1 MRRPPRLIT
10 MLSSAT
16 AATLIAGLALTA
28 PAGAVADR
36 AAPDRATPNSAA
48 PDNAAPDNA
57 APDNAAAAGEL
68 TPPPRELTPRGDG
81 FPLTPTVGLVRGA
94 QADADAERVVRDT
107 LALAGV
113 TMIKTTDG
121 TDPGTPVTVWLGDG
135 AAALSELKVQPATG
149 LGTEGYVL
157 AAGADRQDR
166 KHIVLDGVDTDGTFY
181 AAQSL
186 RQLVQPRPGT
196 DRMPGV
202 AIRDWPTLR
211 YRGSIEGFYGT
222 PWSHADRLDHVGYLG
237 EHKMNTYEY
246 APKDD
251 PYHRERWRDPYPADK
266 LAELGELVT
275 RANQNKVDFTFALS
289 PGLDLCFT
297 SESDFQAL
305 VAKFQAVYDLGGRS
319 FNVPFDDIDYN
330 SWHCDA
336 DRAKYGTGGGAAGRA
351 QSEILNRVQREWV
364 ETKPDVAPLQMVPTE
379 YYNTSA
385 TAYKQALREQLDS
398 DVVVHW
404 TGIGVI
410 PRTITAAQAQQAR
423 QVFGHDILIWDNYP
437 VNDYIAGRI
446 PLADYSGRAPGIADH
461 IAGIISNPM
470 NQAAVSK
477 VALYSFGE
485 FGWHTA
491 AYDEEL
497 SWHRALTE
505 RAGGDRRTLD
515 ALKVFADLNTY
526 DTTLHPE
533 SAPQLAQRTAAF
545 WQTWNRGDEAT
556 AIAGFMPHVRA
567 IEQAPA
573 QIRAGVTDPAFA
585 AEAKSWLDATE
596 LWGAALRE
604 SLNLL
609 DNVAVGN
616 GQKAWTARQRI
627 DALVA
632 QAKAIRDTRL
642 PHRNTYPRIGERVLD
657 EFLAEAGRV
666 HDRWL
671 GIQPGRTAGTSLA
684 TYSDNVPARMID
696 GDLDTWFWSN
706 GAPQTNDEIRV
717 DLGGVRAIGDI
728 AVLMG
733 KSTSPNDYI
742 HSGVLEWSANGSSWT
757 ELTRATTAEVRA
769 TAPAGTQARYVR
781 YRALAPNPDF
791 WLVVREFQVQVTDGS
806 ETTLTATGTP
816 APATGSSL
824 ARAVDGNLSS
834 SYDAATAPVAGDAL
848 TVTLSGPRTLTG
860 VTVLQRDGAAG
871 TGQVEI
877 RSGGT
882 WRAAGSVS
890 ASYGAVNFAA
900 TTADAIRVLWS
911 AGGTPPKVA
920 EVIPRLG

>member
-1 MRRPPRLIT
+1 MRRRPRLIAA
-10 MLSSAT
+10 LSSV
-16 AATLIAGLALTA
+16 ALTA
-28 PAGAVADR
+28 VVAASLAGTAAADSGTQGA
-36 AAPDRATPNSAA
+36 AAPAD
-48 PDNAAPDNA
+48 
-57 APDNAAAAGEL
+57 EV
-68 TPPPRELTPRGDG
+68 TPPPRELTHRADG
-81 FPLTPTVGLVRGA
+81 FPLTPTVGLVRGTNT
-94 QADADAERVVRDT
+94 DPDAERVVRDT
-107 LALAGV
+107 LTRAGV
-113 TMIKTTDG
+113 HTIKATEGADPRTD
-121 TDPGTPVTVWLGDG
+121 VTVWLGEG
-135 AAALSELKVQPATG
+135 TAALGELKVASATG
-149 LGTEGYVL
+149 LSAEGYVL
-157 AAGADRQDR
+157 AAGTGRQDR
-166 KHIVLDGVDTDGTFY
+166 KHIVLDGVDADGTFY
-181 AAQSL
+181 AAQTL
-186 RQLVQPRPGT
+186 RQLVQPRAGT
-196 DRMPGV
+196 DRIPGV

-222 PWSHADRLDHVGYLG
+222 PWSHTDRLDHVDYLG
-237 EHKMNTYEY
+237 AHKMNTYEY

-251 PYHRERWRDPYPADK
+251 PYHREQWREPYPPDK
-266 LAELGELVT
+266 LAQLGELVT

-305 VAKFQAVYDLGGRS
+305 IAKFQAVYDLGGRS

-330 SWHCDA
+330 TWHCAA
-336 DRAKYGTGGGAAGRA
+336 DREKYGTGGGAAGRA

-477 VALYSFGE
+477 VALYSFAE
-485 FGWHTA
+485 FGWHTSS
-491 AYDEEL
+491 YDEEG
-497 SWHRALTE
+497 SWHRALAE
-505 RAGGDRRTLD
+505 RAGGDQATLD

-533 SAPQLAQRTAAF
+533 SAPQLAQRFAAF
-545 WQTWNRGDEAT
+545 WQTWNGGNEHT
-556 AIAGFMPHVRA
+556 AIAGLMPHVRA
-567 IEQAPA
+567 VEQAPGR
-573 QIRAGVTDPAFA
+573 IRAGVTDPAFA
-585 AEAKSWLDATE
+585 TEAKAWLDATE
-596 LWGAALRE
+596 LWGQALRQ
-604 SLNLL
+604 SLTLL
-609 DNVAVGN
+609 ENVDQGN
-616 GQKAWTARQRI
+616 GTAAWTARQRI

-642 PHRNTYPRIGERVLD
+642 PHSNTYPRIGERVVD

-696 GDLDTWFWSN
+696 GSLDTWFWSN
-706 GAPQTNDEIRV
+706 GAPQAGDEIRV
-717 DLGGVRAIGDI
+717 DLGGLRAIGDI

-733 KSTSPNDYI
+733 KATSPNDYI
-742 HSGVLEWSANGSSWT
+742 HSGALEWSADGTTWT
-757 ELTRATTAEVRA
+757 VLVRGTTAEVRA

-781 YRALAPNPDF
+781 YRALAPNPEF

-824 ARAVDGNLSS
+824 TRAVDGIVST

-848 TVTLSGPRTLTG
+848 TVTLSSARPLTG
-860 VTVLQRDGAAG
+860 VTVLQRDGATG
-871 TGQVEI
+871 TGRVEI

-882 WRAAGSVS
+882 WRDIGPLA
-890 ASYGAVNFAA
+890 ASYTAINVAA
-900 TTADAIRVLWS
+900 TVADAVRVVWS
-911 AGGTPPKVA
+911 AGGAPPKVA
-920 EVIPRLG
+920 EVVPRAQVS